1 MMPRNDDS
9 AWGRTVKKVKQHPAV
24 YDGEYRLN
32 SRDAAAV
39 FTTGGATAFVEW
51 LVHDGFGIPIPHG
64 AAGFLGA
71 LLGLACAR
79 FFKPGR

>member
-1 MMPRNDDS
+1 MSKSDDS
-9 AWGRTVKKVKQHPAV
+9 AWGRTVKRVKQHPAV

-32 SRDAAAV
+32 GRDAVGV
-39 FTTGGATAFVEW
+39 FTTGGATAFVLW
-51 LVHDGFGIPIPHG
+51 IVNDLIGIPIPHG